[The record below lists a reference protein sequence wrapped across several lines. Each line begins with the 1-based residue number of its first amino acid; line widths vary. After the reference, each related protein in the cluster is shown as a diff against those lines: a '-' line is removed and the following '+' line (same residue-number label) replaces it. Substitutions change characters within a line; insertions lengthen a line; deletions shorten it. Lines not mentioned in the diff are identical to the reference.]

1 MPCRKPAGPTVGGA
15 HGARLPRTVRV
26 RPPMRC
32 ASLAAGALSRS
43 LGSLQS
49 AIRSGIGCLCA
60 NIERALRCAPHEG
73 RWQPASSAA
82 ACPAAFE
89 PAGSPPIEAEPSE
102 AEPPPP
108 EILDCRSALAWTAA
122 LARRTPPNSELRTK
136 GKLFLHSVGVV
147 LFLEPPPGGSR
158 LVAGQSTTLRV
169 RSCGQCTNI
178 QACRVSFFGRLVG
191 PAALAAVHVSPAAAA
206 AQDAGGGGGD
216 GSYLV
221 GAACLPACLP
231 AVCWSA
237 VCGGGSRTAAA
248 SWHLSAA
255 CVRPGCRRTNHHHHG
270 SSVVVMTSLGGGGC
284 SLGRFCQFGA
294 FLSVGRGAR
303 RRRR

>member
-147 LFLEPPPGGSR
+147 LFLEPPPGGLR

-221 GAACLPACLP
+221 GAACLPACLLC
-231 AVCWSA
+231 A
-237 VCGGGSRTAAA
+237 G
-248 SWHLSAA
+248 
-255 CVRPGCRRTNHHHHG
+255 RP
-270 SSVVVMTSLGGGGC
+270 SVVVAAGL
-284 SLGRFCQFGA
+284 LLRVVA
-294 FLSVGRGAR
+294 SVGCVCPAWVPSNQSPSSWIVCRRHDVIGRGR
-303 RRRR
+303 L